1 MQNAKPRQIPCLFLL
16 SVVET
21 AVSKC
26 VENSSSVVS
35 IGMSRTTI
43 VVCMPCLVCTENSE
57 ERGRGL
63 SGRGVVLVWC
73 NSCELY
79 IDFYV

>member
-57 ERGRGL
+57 ESVAVG
-63 SGRGVVLVWC
+63 
-73 NSCELY
+73 
-79 IDFYV
+79 